1 MPTESGH
8 PPDLPQKAIEA
19 LWRGNM
25 SEAIEQVRLER
36 NVGLEE
42 AKDQVGTYILSQ
54 PALQRRMIAS
64 QSQERWGLMRWLI
77 LFQAVVGAI
86 VYYLFLRDY

>member
-8 PPDLPQKAIEA
+8 PSGLPERAVEA

-36 NVGLEE
+36 NVDLKE
-42 AKDQVGTYILSQ
+42 ARDQVGTYILSQ
-54 PALQRRMIAS
+54 PALQRKMIVS
-64 QSQERWGLMRWLI
+64 QSHERWGLMRWLI
-77 LFQAVVGAI
+77 LLQAVIGAI
-86 VYYLFLRDY
+86 VYFLFLRD

>member
-8 PPDLPQKAIEA
+8 PPGLPERAIEA

-36 NVGLEE
+36 NLDLEE
-42 AKDQVGTYILSQ
+42 ARDQVGTYILSQ
-54 PALQRRMIAS
+54 PTLQRKMIVS
-64 QSQERWGLMRWLI
+64 QSHERWGLMRWLI
-77 LFQAVVGAI
+77 LLQVIIGAI
-86 VYYLFLRDY
+86 VYFLFLRD